1 MSKDKHKIYSNNE
14 FLKFA
19 KFVWKS
25 TGIGFEKNQHRGLLN
40 THNLI
45 KYLGYTNLNVAIVG
59 EILYFI
65 LNFTKFKSFLEMT
78 DVMSYISLFGLAQ
91 IKVYKI
97 ISRRELIE
105 SLMERIDHMFP
116 IKKQSQIDHHVNSY
130 HKRVVYGV
138 MLPLTIFT
146 VGAVF
151 IVVSMPVIK
160 SLIGYVSDGFFE
172 KRLPFLIWY
181 PFSIDSIYVY
191 LLVLVHQGYAGLI
204 AAMSLLTSDLML
216 CYMTLQICMQ
226 FTGIC
231 TKLKSM
237 EPSGTHKDIEI
248 LNKII
253 KHHNVIMKLTDDINE
268 IFRVAVFI
276 NFLSAGGVICFAGF
290 QIKEGVATDE
300 IIRYILNM
308 TFILIQVWILS
319 NVGQSLKDSVRISI
333 SL

>member
-1 MSKDKHKIYSNNE
+1 MPRKKDIQKVYSNDD
-14 FLKFA
+14 FMKFIKFA
-19 KFVWKS
+19 WKS
-25 TGIGFEKNQHRGLLN
+25 TGIGFQRNQSRGLLN
-40 THNLI
+40 TNNLI
-45 KYLGYTNLNVAIVG
+45 KYCGYFNLNLAIIG

-65 LNFTKFKSFLEMT
+65 FNFTKFKSFLQMT

-91 IKVYKI
+91 VKVYKI
-97 ISRRELIE
+97 ISRREFIE
-105 SLMERIDHMFP
+105 SLLDRIDHMFP
-116 IKKQSQIDHHVNSY
+116 LQKQSQIDHHVNSY
-130 HKRVVYGV
+130 YKRVVYGV
-138 MLPLTIFT
+138 MLPLTAFT

-151 IVVSMPVIK
+151 TVVSMPVIK
-160 SLIGYVSDGFFE
+160 SLVEWLGNGLFE

-181 PFSIDSIYVY
+181 PFSIDSIFVY
-191 LLVLVHQGYAGLI
+191 LLVLLHQGYAGFV

-231 TKLKSM
+231 AELKNM
-237 EPSGTHKDIEI
+237 KPTGTRKDIHI

-253 KHHNVIMKLTDDINE
+253 KHHEVIIKFTEDINQ

-276 NFLSAGGVICFAGF
+276 NFLSACGVICFAGF

-319 NVGQSLKDSVRISI
+319 NVGQNLKDNVKR
-333 SL
+333 